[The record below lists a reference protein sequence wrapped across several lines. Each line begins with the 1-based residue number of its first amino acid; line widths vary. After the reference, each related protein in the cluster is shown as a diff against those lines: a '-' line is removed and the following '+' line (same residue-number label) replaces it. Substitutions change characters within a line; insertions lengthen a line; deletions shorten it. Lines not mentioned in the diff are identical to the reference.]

1 MTVTVIGGG
10 GLELPP
16 PQATINPRSMSETHE
31 RAIAVRFDTLRRTR
45 PSITTATMGN
55 LKGSHGERWGA
66 RCRNSGPIPGFGP
79 LVVIVNETGVAPVVP
94 AAIDGG
100 VKTQLLF
107 VSVVSVGEK
116 VQPNVTGLVKVADPD
131 VGVAMKL
138 YGIVFCPARTLCEVS
153 VVAHVKVG
161 AATVTVTAEEVEEAF
176 VPT

>member
-31 RAIAVRFDTLRRTR
+31 RAIAARFDTFLPTR
-45 PSITTATMGN
+45 PSITTPTMGN
-55 LKGSHGERWGA
+55 VKGSHGERLAA
-66 RCRNSGPIPGFGP
+66 RCRNSVPIPGFGP

-116 VQPNVTGLVKVADPD
+116 VQQNFTGWLTFADH
-131 VGVAMKL
+131 
-138 YGIVFCPARTLCEVS
+138 EV
-153 VVAHVKVG
+153 H
-161 AATVTVTAEEVEEAF
+161 
-176 VPT
+176 